1 MLGFKPET
9 QYTKSGRINIAY
21 QVFGSGEKDLV
32 YIPGWISNIDMM
44 WDSPPLVSFFKE
56 LSQVAR
62 IILFDKRGTG
72 LSDRVSDLSTLEER
86 MDDIRVVMDAV
97 ESEKAVLF
105 GHSDGGS
112 VSALFSA
119 TYPQRTAGL
128 ITFGV
133 FAKRRWSEDYP
144 WAPNDDE
151 RQLVYDMIDQHWGSG
166 QMDLVSL
173 APSMKDNKK
182 FMDWLARYFRSGASP
197 SAALA
202 LTKMNTQIDI
212 RGILDSISV
221 PTLLL
226 YRTKDIDVKVEEG
239 RYIAEH
245 IKGSKF
251 LEFPGDD
258 HLFWAGETRD
268 ILDQMT
274 HFVQHDC
281 TQRRYSKVLSTLLKI
296 KLHDSSSKKDNNK
309 LSSKHKVSFKTA
321 IVDKV
326 NQYLGNELDT
336 KGNFMIATFPGPSKA
351 IHCAIDVQKIS
362 QLYGKSI
369 SQGMHIGEITIN
381 DTLDM
386 NNITMS
392 ITDKILNHASENQIL
407 ITNTVNNLL
416 SGTGLYFKKFGM
428 LTIDVLRQL
437 EILVLD
443 ETLHQNNIEKNPQLE
458 LHFSTHTDKSH
469 SLLENVME
477 IIENHFRDDQFGIN
491 VIAKELGLSQ
501 RQLQRKIKS
510 ITNKSP
516 NSLIRSVRLH
526 KAKELIIQDGKTVKE
541 AAFMTGFSS
550 ISYFSSC
557 FKKEFGEPPSAI

>member
-1 MLGFKPET
+1 
-9 QYTKSGRINIAY
+9 
-21 QVFGSGEKDLV
+21 
-32 YIPGWISNIDMM
+32 
-44 WDSPPLVSFFKE
+44 
-56 LSQVAR
+56 
-62 IILFDKRGTG
+62 LFDKRGTG

-182 FMDWLARYFRSGASP
+182 FMDWLARYFRSGAS
-197 SAALA
+197 
-202 LTKMNTQIDI
+202 
-212 RGILDSISV
+212 
-221 PTLLL
+221 
-226 YRTKDIDVKVEEG
+226 
-239 RYIAEH
+239 
-245 IKGSKF
+245 
-251 LEFPGDD
+251 
-258 HLFWAGETRD
+258 
-268 ILDQMT
+268 
-274 HFVQHDC
+274 QHDC

-321 IVDKV
+321 VVDKV

-557 FKKEFGEPPSAI
+557 FKKEFGEPPSAV